1 MADVAVTWLGHGSFR
16 IDSPGGK
23 RVYLDPWLEGNP
35 TCPESEHAPE
45 RCDVIAVTHGHFD
58 HVDGVKGLA
67 ESFGAPII
75 AGYELATWLAGQEVP
90 GAGDHGMGKGGTQE
104 VAGISFTATNAFH
117 SSSAPDGTYTGEPVG
132 FVMGFENGTTVY
144 AAGDTSVF
152 GDMAIIRQLYAPDAA
167 ILPIGDLYTMG
178 VKEAALALELLGV
191 ASCIPCHWGTFP
203 ALTGTPDGLRELV
216 SGVDI
221 VDVEPGGTVV
231 V

>member
-35 TCPESEHAPE
+35 TCPESEHTPE

-67 ESFGAPII
+67 KSFGAPII
-75 AGYELATWLAGQEVP
+75 AGYELATWLAGQAVP

-178 VKEAALALELLGV
+178 VKEAALALALLGV